1 MHIRATVPADMERLA
16 QINST
21 FTSESVLVVEKTSE
35 GLEVSWRLVE
45 RPLAAPFVKGRAY
58 DLSEEDLA
66 RSRRLG
72 EAGPREALQLVA
84 EDRGRLVGLLE
95 VERQHWN
102 NSGWL
107 WNVIVDRDYRQQGLG
122 RQFVRR
128 AVEWG
133 RKLDLRA
140 LILETQNNNI
150 HACRFYQAMGFRL
163 CGINDHYYTNDD
175 LGKGEVAIFWVYE
188 LERRAGCHPAPQGGK
203 CWSDS

>member
-21 FTSESVLVVEKTSE
+21 FTSEAILAVERTGK
-35 GLEVSWRLVE
+35 GLEVGWRLVE
-45 RPLAAPFVKGRAY
+45 HRLDVPFEKGRAY

-66 RSRRLG
+66 RSRRLC
-72 EAGPREALQLVA
+72 ETGPEDTLQLIA

-95 VERQHWN
+95 VERWRWN

-107 WNVIVDRDYRQQGLG
+107 WNVIVDRDYRRRGLG

-128 AVEWG
+128 AIEWG
-133 RKLDLRA
+133 RKLGLRV
-140 LILETQNNNI
+140 LILETQTNNV
-150 HACRFYQAMGFRL
+150 HACRFYQTMGFRL

-175 LGKGEVAIFWVYE
+175 LVRGEVAIFWVLE
-188 LERRAGCHPAPQGGK
+188 LM
-203 CWSDS
+203 